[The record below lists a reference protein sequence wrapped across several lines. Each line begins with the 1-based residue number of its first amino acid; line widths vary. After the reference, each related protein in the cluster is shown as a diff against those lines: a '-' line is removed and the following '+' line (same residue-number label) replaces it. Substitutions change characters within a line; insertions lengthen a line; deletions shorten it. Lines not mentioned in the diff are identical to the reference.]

1 MQTSLVILAAGMG
14 TRFGG
19 PKQFT
24 PVGIFGEP
32 IMHFTIRDAWL
43 CGIEHVVLITREEL
57 RAQAEAALS
66 HLPPGVTGEIAIQP
80 MDAND
85 PKGTAA
91 AIVAAA
97 PYLTQ
102 PFIVVN
108 GDDLYGRE
116 AIEDA
121 LECLERDFDLKLEIP
136 TLKGSGHP
144 SLYSDTGLDV
154 REPTFDS
161 RPLQARLGERGQRPG
176 GAEHHP
182 APEERLG
189 GQRLTGTEES
199 FPTLKGSGHP
209 GEPLGCTIPY
219 PVLSTIWG
227 EGGLSR
233 AWVQSDGEFLKAIT
247 ELHNVHRTP
256 AGTIEGTTTT
266 EPKETVT
273 LPEDAAVSMNIFGLH
288 PAIIP
293 FMREFIDVSRA
304 EEPRREV
311 GIPHVLNHGVGNNLF
326 RIRTKTTTSRC
337 FGMTFPEDLEMV
349 RAEVRN
355 LYVDHGSPAP
365 LW

>member
-1 MQTSLVILAAGMG
+1 MQTTLVILAAGMG

-24 PVGIFGEP
+24 PVGVFGEP

-43 CGIEHVVLITREEL
+43 CGVEHVVLITREEL
-57 RAQAEAALS
+57 RSQAEAALS
-66 HLPPGVTGEIAIQP
+66 DLPPGGIAEIAIQP
-80 MDAND
+80 MGDHD

-97 PYLTQ
+97 PHLTQ

-121 LECLERDFDLKLEIP
+121 LECLERDFGTQPGIP
-136 TLKGSGHP
+136 TQK
-144 SLYSDTGLDV
+144 
-154 REPTFDS
+154 
-161 RPLQARLGERGQRPG
+161 A
-176 GAEHHP
+176 
-182 APEERLG
+182 
-189 GQRLTGTEES
+189 
-199 FPTLKGSGHP
+199 SGHP
-209 GEPLGCTIPY
+209 GETLGCTIPY
-219 PVLSTIWG
+219 PVLSTLWG

-233 AWVQSDGEFLKAIT
+233 AWVESEDEFLEAIT
-247 ELHNVHRTP
+247 ELHNVHRVPT
-256 AGTIEGTTTT
+256 GTIEGTTTT
-266 EPKETVT
+266 DPKQTIT
-273 LPEDAAVSMNIFGLH
+273 LPEDAAVSMNIFGFH
-288 PAIIP
+288 PTIIP
-293 FMREFIDVSRA
+293 YMRDFIEISQA
-304 EEPRREV
+304 EDPRREV

-355 LYVDHGSPAP
+355 LYVDHESPAP

>member
-1 MQTSLVILAAGMG
+1 MQTTLVILAAGMG

-24 PVGIFGEP
+24 PVGVFGEP

-43 CGIEHVVLITREEL
+43 CGVEHVVLITREEL
-57 RAQAEAALS
+57 RSQAESALS
-66 HLPPGVTGEIAIQP
+66 DLPPGVSAEIAIQP
-80 MDAND
+80 MGDHD

-121 LECLERDFDLKLEIP
+121 LECLERDFGTQPEIP
-136 TLKGSGHP
+136 S
-144 SLYSDTGLDV
+144 
-154 REPTFDS
+154 
-161 RPLQARLGERGQRPG
+161 
-176 GAEHHP
+176 
-182 APEERLG
+182 
-189 GQRLTGTEES
+189 
-199 FPTLKGSGHP
+199 LKGSGHP
-209 GEPLGCTIPY
+209 GETLGCTIPY
-219 PVLSTIWG
+219 PVLSTLWG
-227 EGGLSR
+227 PGGLSR
-233 AWVQSDGEFLKAIT
+233 AWVESDSEFLQAIT

-256 AGTIEGTTTT
+256 SGTIEGTTTT
-266 EPKETVT
+266 EPRETIT
-273 LPEDAAVSMNIFGLH
+273 LPEDAAVSMNIFGFH

-304 EEPRREV
+304 EDRRREV